1 MKPVQLEA
9 IISTLDALKTLKQFT
24 NQEYRELAIKH
35 GMPYRVSALPALIN
49 AKIIVKLEHGRYH
62 FSGKATS
69 SEAIK
74 FLEIARNNQSRGVKK
89 YESLSH
95 LEDRLNKLGYELF
108 PPKEEPTEEQL
119 VKAFKALGYRIF
131 QEK

>member
-1 MKPVQLEA
+1 MKVSQMEA
-9 IISTLDALKTLKQFT
+9 IIATLEELKTLKQFT

-35 GMPYRVSALPALIN
+35 NMPYRVSALPALIH
-49 AKIIVKLEHGRYH
+49 ARIIVKLEHGRYH

-69 SEAIK
+69 QEAIK
-74 FLEIARNNQSRGVKK
+74 FLEIARNHQSKGVKK

-108 PPKEEPTEEQL
+108 PPKEEPTEDQL